1 MKKSILDSYA
11 ILAFLFEEKGYE
23 KVLELFEKAA
33 QANQALLIAAP
44 NWVEVRYMVERK
56 AGTARWSE
64 VRHKLLGLPLE
75 IVPADQALAELA
87 GEIKA
92 AKKMSLADCFA
103 VALAKKLKAQIYT
116 GDPEFKAVETDIQ
129 IVWL

>member
-44 NWVEVRYMVERK
+44 NWAEVRYMVERK

>member
-1 MKKSILDSYA
+1 MLDSYA

-23 KVLELFEKAA
+23 RVLDLFEKAT
-33 QANQALLIAAP
+33 QIDQTLLIAAP
-44 NWVEVRYMVERK
+44 NWAEVRYMVERK
-56 AGTARWSE
+56 VGAGRWSE

-75 IVPADQALAELA
+75 VVPADQALAEVA

-92 AKKMSLADCFA
+92 TRKMSLADCFA
-103 VALAKKLKAQIYT
+103 VALARQKKADLYT
-116 GDPEFKAVETDIQ
+116 GDPEFKSVEKDIK